1 MKILKKKCNT
11 LKGRHHYGKQLSKLD
26 TEGKVE
32 EEYDRDKTYKKPI
45 MANEGTEISLKLL
58 QGKKGRF

>member
-1 MKILKKKCNT
+1 M
-11 LKGRHHYGKQLSKLD
+11 KGRHHYGKQLSKLD